1 VVLLSIPERAGRKLR
16 RGHADARLAVCTY
29 PERRVSAAKT
39 LRDMAFES
47 NSRPHM
53 QSALALQIPCRPA
66 SLRQLRDSLSG
77 LDLEPEVLYAL
88 ILVANELVANSI
100 HHSDLTETEQIDV
113 EVRCEDTR
121 VRIDVRDRGTGFTAP
136 PQNSQSGRG
145 LPMVQ
150 ALTGRFGISRNRDT
164 HAWAEIEL
172 T

>member
-1 VVLLSIPERAGRKLR
+1 
-16 RGHADARLAVCTY
+16 
-29 PERRVSAAKT
+29 
-39 LRDMAFES
+39 MAFES

-66 SLRQLRDSLSG
+66 SLRQLRESLSG
-77 LDLEPEVLYAL
+77 LDLEPEALYAL

-145 LPMVQ
+145 LPIVQ